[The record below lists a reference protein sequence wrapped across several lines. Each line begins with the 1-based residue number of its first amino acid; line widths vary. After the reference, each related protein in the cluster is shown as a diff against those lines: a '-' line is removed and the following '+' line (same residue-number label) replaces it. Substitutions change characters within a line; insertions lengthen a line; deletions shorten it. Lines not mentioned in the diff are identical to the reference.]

1 MIYEITNLHGLFSDV
16 LGLSENDF
24 EVFQKLDYSKTS
36 CADEIAKKLSKDKST
51 VQRSLG
57 RLVIIGIVKR
67 KSVCLCAG
75 KKGRFFAYVAVETD
89 VLKHIFEEKLRKD
102 FEEKMSAV
110 DGL

>member
-1 MIYEITNLHGLFSDV
+1 MISEITSMHGLFSDV

-24 EVFQKLDYSKTS
+24 DVFQKLNCPKTS

-57 RLVIIGIVKR
+57 RLVIAGVVKR

-89 VLKHIFEEKLRKD
+89 VLKKILEEKLRKD
-102 FEEKMSAV
+102 FKEKISAV
-110 DGL
+110 KKL